1 MVLTALLLL
10 PRRWLRRMLFF
21 SEMDFL
27 ETWIFLPLNCLAYPK
42 WAVLLLNSGAR
53 LWSKV

>member
-10 PRRWLRRMLFF
+10 PRRWLRRTLFF
-21 SEMDFL
+21 SETDFL